1 MKRLISVLMTLM
13 LVLTSCTKAPHENVN
28 ETKDIVT
35 EVTKE
40 EKLLDV
46 INERTFSSISDEEYL
61 DYIEDSLYADILSNI
76 DSEEYFVENVSAIY
90 VSKEYLEELEYNSK
104 KNIYFGYTL
113 DELDEAFEGRK
124 YMFTLGDDNTTVVK
138 EMETLPDENTYLK
151 NLKNMAIGTGVILVC
166 VTISVA
172 TASAVPAISAIF
184 AVSAKTAT
192 VCSVGIGGLGGV
204 YAGIAKGYET
214 GEFDEAL
221 KAAADVGSE
230 GFKWGAIIGAV
241 AGGGAEATALKGM
254 TMNGLTMNEAAKIQK
269 ESKYAANIIKQFHSM
284 EEYKVYK
291 DAGLFSVKINGKD
304 VLMRNI
310 DMSYV
315 SELKNGTKITNYE
328 RLLKGE
334 LPIDPLTK
342 QPYNFH
348 HIGQKKDGALAVLTE
363 EEHRKNSKIL
373 HIAGKESEIDRN
385 VFATERKNL
394 CKTIAQRYKSGMGQ

>member
-254 TMNGLTMNEAAKIQK
+254 TMNGLKMNEAAKIQK

-284 EEYKVYK
+284 EEYNVYK
-291 DAGLFSVKINGKD
+291 DAGLFSIKVNGKD

-315 SELKNGTKITNYE
+315 SEWKGTKVTNLERMKAGLSPIESSVGKPYE
-328 RLLKGE
+328 V
-334 LPIDPLTK
+334 
-342 QPYNFH
+342 H
-348 HIGQKKDGALAVLTE
+348 HIGQKKDGSFAILTPG
-363 EEHRKNSKIL
+363 EHEGFSKVL
-373 HIAGKESEIDRN
+373 HIPGKESEIDRTA
-385 VFATERKNL
+385 FATERKKFW
-394 CKTIAQRYKSGMGQ
+394 KTIANIYESSMGQ